1 MTRAS
6 ISEELHWVSHSL
18 EEICGVSKY
27 PNSLLSSVYIRKSLT
42 ELKETGIF
50 IFIFLK
56 CDDPQLC
63 VVLNIERAERFGGGQ
78 RFV

>member
-18 EEICGVSKY
+18 EDISKY